1 MQIET
6 IQNIQSFNSRN
17 SYELFFPNIVNE
29 WNKLD
34 VKITNTTSQYLT
46 DFIEFYSTVH
56 CDTFEIHN
64 PA

>member
-1 MQIET
+1 M
-6 IQNIQSFNSRN
+6 NSFSA
-17 SYELFFPNIVNE
+17 YIVNE

-34 VKITNTTSQYLT
+34 AKITNRTSQFLI

>member
-1 MQIET
+1 M
-6 IQNIQSFNSRN
+6 NS
-17 SYELFFPNIVNE
+17 FFPNIVNE

-56 CDTFEIHN
+56 CDTFEIHS

>member
-1 MQIET
+1 M
-6 IQNIQSFNSRN
+6 NS
-17 SYELFFPNIVNE
+17 FFPNIVNE
-29 WNKLD
+29 WNKRD
-34 VKITNTTSQYLT
+34 VKITNATSQYLT

>member
-1 MQIET
+1 MQIKLYNISHLLTAET
-6 IQNIQSFNSRN
+6 LMNSFSA
-17 SYELFFPNIVNE
+17 NIVNE

-34 VKITNTTSQYLT
+34 AKITNRTSQFLI